1 MIKYRIVAKDV
12 DKFAVEYLG
21 YTRTWTEKRWF
32 GLAQEEYEEEIWLD
46 CCTVKTAISKS
57 YITTV
62 EFKTEKE
69 CEAYIA
75 ERIQRDEEQEEK
87 DRKKEEFVKANP
99 PREVPP
105 YKYFDL

>member
-12 DKFAVEYLG
+12 DEFEVQYLG
-21 YTRTWTEKRWF
+21 YTNVWTKERWF
-32 GLAQEEYEEEIWLD
+32 GMVQEEYKEEIWLD
-46 CCTVKTAISKS
+46 CYTMKTIGSQS
-57 YITTV
+57 YMNTV